1 MVNLKIIEGIQMP
14 FMTNGKRDYKKE
26 LAWEKKNRPNRAKER
41 ASRNAA
47 RRMLGLKV
55 GDGKHADHK
64 DNNPR
69 NNKRSNL
76 RVSTAKTNLKREGRR
91 KRYAS

>member
-1 MVNLKIIEGIQMP
+1 MP

-64 DNNPR
+64 DNNPM
-69 NNKRSNL
+69 NNEKSNL
-76 RVSTAKTNLKREGRR
+76 SIVSQNYNRKEPRER
-91 KRYAS
+91 